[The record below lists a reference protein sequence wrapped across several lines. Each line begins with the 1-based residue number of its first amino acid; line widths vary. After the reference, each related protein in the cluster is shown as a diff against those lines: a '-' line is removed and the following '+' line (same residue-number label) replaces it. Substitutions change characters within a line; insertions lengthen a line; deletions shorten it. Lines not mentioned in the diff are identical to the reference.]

1 MSDIE
6 NTLNNLSPE
15 EIAVLKTLVSKLAS
29 TDAKEPTDEQP
40 EKETKRRK
48 QRRFPKSKGVK
59 QQKNR
64 PVNNRHNQPK
74 PRKDKVDMY
83 DVDEED
89 EDDSPEE
96 ELTRRLNRVKGRKPN
111 PNQGKKSKLCST
123 QRIDLTGENKFLKMS
138 DRFGA
143 KNDIEIDRKLSG
155 KNKPTERG
163 ETRLI
168 QVRCQGCRK
177 KKMVSPIML
186 KNDEDTGDIV
196 YTCDDCLGNR
206 RGR

>member
-1 MSDIE
+1 MGIE
-6 NTLNNLSPE
+6 DTLNNLTPE
-15 EIAVLKTLVSKLAS
+15 EITVLKTLVNKL
-29 TDAKEPTDEQP
+29 TDTDKEPER
-40 EKETKRRK
+40 EVKKRK
-48 QRRFPKSKGVK
+48 QRRFPKNNVK

-64 PVNNRHNQPK
+64 PVNNRKNQPK
-74 PRKDKVDMY
+74 PRRDKVDMY
-83 DVDEED
+83 DVPDDDDEE
-89 EDDSPEE
+89 SPEE
-96 ELTRRLNRVKGRKPN
+96 ELTRRLDRIKGRKTN
-111 PNQGKKSKLCST
+111 PQRGKKSKLCST
-123 QRIDLTGENKFLKMS
+123 QAINLSGENRFLKMS

-196 YTCDDCLGNR
+196 YTCDGCLGNR